1 MSSILRLLCFFP
13 SITFGLLT
21 AEVLPYAMAYSALHA
36 QRIKLMVYLF
46 ISLVLGSAIY
56 SVLSVHHTPLAGEAL
71 RSSFAYLNPILIFAV
86 ILALPKQEYMKFV
99 TLCQRVFIF
108 LAILMLVQFSGLFGF
123 LDPIFKIFVPR
134 ASSTALGF
142 RGITLLS
149 TEPARASVEFLF
161 LYLVFRIFWLPARY
175 KAIADIAVGV
185 AILVVFKSAT
195 TVFLYGVYLAL
206 FNRTLLWLSVPVLIY
221 LIVTNNSAITGRAF
235 ELIKTLNSLSFDEAV
250 FHLVNT
256 SGNRII
262 SIFSAVE
269 YGLKYPFGGGVGN
282 WQETSVDALVLT
294 GYDYTQLNYF
304 NAEWKDGNLYFRATG
319 YMMNLM
325 MDLGIV
331 GVGFATALIYSLARP
346 FVKTLK
352 NGKSIFTLFLLNVF
366 FVGSVGAPVPWI
378 ATAILLRS
386 RGLPETLSK
395 INFRRLAG
403 GNANG

>member
-1 MSSILRLLCFFP
+1 
-13 SITFGLLT
+13 
-21 AEVLPYAMAYSALHA
+21 
-36 QRIKLMVYLF
+36 
-46 ISLVLGSAIY
+46 
-56 SVLSVHHTPLAGEAL
+56 
-71 RSSFAYLNPILIFAV
+71 
-86 ILALPKQEYMKFV
+86 
-99 TLCQRVFIF
+99 
-108 LAILMLVQFSGLFGF
+108 MLVQFSGLFGF